1 MDLTLTHQEN
11 HDTQTVDLTQ
21 KEVPK
26 NAEEPTQTQEFGTDD
41 GFTVVAKG
49 RKKWKFN
56 PTGLC
61 IWVFQIIK

>member
-49 RKKWKFN
+49 RKK
-56 PTGLC
+56 
-61 IWVFQIIK
+61 